1 MILLKLMKNCLF
13 SKINFN
19 NRIKTNRKLIK
30 GLKNSLFLNIKFNNW
45 I

>member
-30 GLKNSLFLNIKFNNW
+30 ENSLFLNIKFNNW